1 MKRGPTPARVY
12 SPLVSCHKSRVL
24 VLKREY
30 RDVRFVISLLTEADT
45 TVDQSV
51 KSMVLTDTYIQ
62 TWVVNST
69 SLTNEDVTSLYY
81 LITIFLDSESFA
93 M

>member
-1 MKRGPTPARVY
+1 
-12 SPLVSCHKSRVL
+12 
-24 VLKREY
+24 
-30 RDVRFVISLLTEADT
+30 
-45 TVDQSV
+45 
-51 KSMVLTDTYIQ
+51 MVLTDTHVQ